1 MRASEVLKRVKAQLS
16 QAVTTAKGQITDL
29 RGEIGRLRKE
39 LAHAQRL
46 PLPLSDIEPR
56 IAESVRQAGARWLA
70 EHGEIL
76 VRSEGGIGTYQAK
89 CGGRLPFTAAEAI
102 PFGALCAGAPDQ
114 VIELLSAIYQ
124 QVPYEA
130 GPPAAER
137 PALIERLKRELAE
150 AEQVEEA
157 AVDEAAAAGVVIA
170 HRPEVVARRRAEAAA
185 REREEREVADRAR
198 RQEALDTEH
207 DTRLRARFR
216 HPEPPAGL

>member
-1 MRASEVLKRVKAQLS
+1 MKELLKRVKAQLS
-16 QAVTTAKGQITDL
+16 QAVQTAKGQITDL

-39 LAHAQRL
+39 LAHAQRS

-56 IAESVRQAGARWLA
+56 IAESVQQAGARWLA

-89 CGGRLPFTAAEAI
+89 YGGRLPFTPGEPL
-102 PFGALCAGAPDQ
+102 PFGLLCAARPD
-114 VIELLSAIYQ
+114 ETAALLCDLFE

-130 GPPAAER
+130 GPAAAER
-137 PALIERLKRELAE
+137 PALIERLERELAE